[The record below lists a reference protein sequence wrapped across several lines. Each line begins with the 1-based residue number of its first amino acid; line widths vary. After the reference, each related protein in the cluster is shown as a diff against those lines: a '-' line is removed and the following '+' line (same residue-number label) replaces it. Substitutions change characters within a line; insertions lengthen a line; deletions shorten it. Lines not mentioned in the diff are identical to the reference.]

1 MPETGADST
10 GVGENPATEAPQVS
24 TVVQV
29 ATSAPSVPVNTIT
42 GKFQGIIGFTITQVQ
57 VLVDGGYDRQES
69 VLYWEF
75 IDIKEWCHL
84 KSNIPASCGGVSYWD
99 RKINWFQVL
108 SWWVTDLTLRD
119 EIIDLNNFKTDIISG
134 TIEESRID
142 FEDTIYVKEGLSKS
156 KELSNENW
164 TQW

>member
-29 ATSAPSVPVNTIT
+29 PVNIFT
-42 GKFQGIIGFTITQVQ
+42 GTFQVILGFTSIQVW
-57 VLVDGGYDRQES
+57 VLVDDGYDRQES
-69 VLYWEF
+69 VLYWK
-75 IDIKEWCHL
+75 ITDIKEWCHL

-99 RKINWFQVL
+99 RKIKWFQVL

-119 EIIDLNNFKTDIISG
+119 EIIDINNFKTDIIADA
-134 TIEESRID
+134 IEESRID

-156 KELSNENW
+156 KELSHENW